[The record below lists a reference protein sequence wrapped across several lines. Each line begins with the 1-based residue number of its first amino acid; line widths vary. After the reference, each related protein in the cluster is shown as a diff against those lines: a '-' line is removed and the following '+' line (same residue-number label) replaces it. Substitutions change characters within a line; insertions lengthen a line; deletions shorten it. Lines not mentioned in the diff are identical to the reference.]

1 MGLMVVKLSEE
12 EVKRRKAEEVIRR
25 KAEECLRDALDK
37 FFQECANNDVSITI
51 KEKDK
56 CCSNEN

>member
-12 EVKRRKAEEVIRR
+12 EAKRRKAEEIIRR

-51 KEKDK
+51 KI
-56 CCSNEN
+56 